1 MTSDAQIDLA
11 IDKTHLKETE
21 KIYPHVVKKHP
32 DVSKKRLDQV
42 NKRRPKDEHPHSK
55 KNYYY
60 PIFSNHPYTFQIDLL
75 EQSVDRDKSI
85 YPGFYVIII
94 NVNTKYA
101 YAFPIENKN
110 TNTLYDVIKKFVENN
125 RVLSFISDEE
135 GALKSNK
142 ILEFLK
148 SKKISI
154 KFINDKRHT
163 ALAVVDRFIRQL
175 RDMNTPTQH
184 TKRQSDHPK
193 YRDFSIHRMKKLLE
207 IYNNT
212 KHSGT
217 GYTPTEMKN
226 DRDLEKKYIIKKLY
240 ELERRRKITDF
251 ELENDTFVR
260 YILPKDPMKKRRYK
274 VSPEAYK
281 ISHREGNA
289 YVLMAADGTTRTIAR
304 WRLFPL
310 GKTLPK
316 NMKFAN
322 TFGTNTGT
330 ISKII
335 SFNERT
341 RRYKVEFVMPD
352 GRKFIDNIHQR
363 DLRGTT
369 PQIMSPVE
377 REFFNKV
384 NGENQ

>member
-1 MTSDAQIDLA
+1 MTTDKQIDLA
-11 IDKTHLKETE
+11 IDKTHLKDTE

-32 DVSKKRLDQV
+32 DVSKKRLEQV

-75 EQSVDRDKSI
+75 EQSTDRDKTI
-85 YPGFYVIII
+85 YPAFYVIII

-101 YAFPIENKN
+101 YAIPIENKN
-110 TNTLYDVIKKFVENN
+110 QNTLYDVLKKFIEDNK
-125 RVLSFISDEE
+125 VLSFISDEE

-142 ILEFLK
+142 ILDYLK
-148 SKKISI
+148 EKKISI

-163 ALAVVDRFIRQL
+163 ALAAVDRLIRQL

-184 TKRQSDHPK
+184 TKRQSNHTK
-193 YRDFSIHRMKKLLE
+193 YRDFTIHRMEKLLE

-212 KHSGT
+212 VHSGT
-217 GYTPTEMKN
+217 GYTPQAMKDDIN
-226 DRDLEKKYIIKKLY
+226 LEKKHIIRKIY

-251 ELENDTFVR
+251 ELESGNYVR
-260 YILPKDPMKKRRYK
+260 YILPKDPLKKRRYK

-289 YVLMAADGTTRTIAR
+289 YVIMAADGTTKTVAR

-310 GKTLPK
+310 GKSLPK
-316 NMKFAN
+316 NIKFAN
-322 TFGTNTGT
+322 TFGTNNGT
-330 ISKII
+330 VERII
-335 SFNERT
+335 SYNDKTKKF
-341 RRYKVEFVMPD
+341 KVEFVLPN
-352 GRKFIDNIHQR
+352 GTKYIDTIHQR

-369 PQIMSPVE
+369 PQIMSPIE
-377 REFFNKV
+377 REFFNK
-384 NGENQ
+384 